1 MKAKTSVKKKYYDM
15 TYIRDKCKYQP
26 ILLNKETDA
35 DIIEHLAK
43 QENKNAYLKAL
54 IRADMGK

>member
-1 MKAKTSVKKKYYDM
+1 MRTKTSVKKKYYD
-15 TYIRDKCKYQP
+15 TNYIKTKCKSQT
-26 ILLNKETDA
+26 IIFNKETDA